1 MHKKYK
7 NRQVQMYK
15 YTKQAKN
22 TKYKKNCIKHKK
34 NKVQKNHLDAI
45 YQYKKESEEKGKKQ
59 ETKHLQG
66 NIFQTPCPL
75 QKYFLLRSYF

>member
-22 TKYKKNCIKHKK
+22 TKKLHKAQ
-34 NKVQKNHLDAI
+34 KVQST
-45 YQYKKESEEKGKKQ
+45 KKSLGRY
-59 ETKHLQG
+59 L
-66 NIFQTPCPL
+66 L
-75 QKYFLLRSYF
+75 VQKRK